1 LRAYAAG
8 FFSAAFFLRFS
19 GDDIL
24 AAGAQVSSGRA
35 DIQPEE

>member
-1 LRAYAAG
+1 MPSVG

-24 AAGAQVSSGRA
+24 ALSAQVSAGRA
-35 DIQPEE
+35 DIAFEE